1 MIIEQKIKIQKI
13 MLNKGY
19 FGLIAKKENNNLNYS
34 KIKNKIWKKKKT
46 NLNEEI
52 QIFDLK

>member
-19 FGLIAKKENNNLNYS
+19 FGLIAKKENNKLNYS
-34 KIKNKIWKKKKT
+34 KIKNKIWKKKT
-46 NLNEEI
+46 NKNEEI
-52 QIFDLK
+52 KIFDLK